1 MTVSP
6 LGWSVD
12 QPDTGNGDVGL
23 GGSGTSP
30 GPFANQ
36 TIAAHFPPAN
46 ASRTIGYLPDFAV
59 ILNLKVIVYEAF
71 NGSPSL
77 IVRIQGAQ
85 ARYMSAMTTAL
96 ATVGAKDGPA
106 GSGANAGPDRWCRPG
121 SFRPCS
127 CR

>member
-1 MTVSP
+1 VFVDPTCTGGGSIRNIRSATVPSTSLMTVSP

-59 ILNLKVIVYEAF
+59 ILNLEVIVYEAF

-77 IVRIQGAQ
+77 IVRIQGPKLDTCP
-85 ARYMSAMTTAL
+85 R
-96 ATVGAKDGPA
+96 
-106 GSGANAGPDRWCRPG
+106 
-121 SFRPCS
+121 
-127 CR
+127 